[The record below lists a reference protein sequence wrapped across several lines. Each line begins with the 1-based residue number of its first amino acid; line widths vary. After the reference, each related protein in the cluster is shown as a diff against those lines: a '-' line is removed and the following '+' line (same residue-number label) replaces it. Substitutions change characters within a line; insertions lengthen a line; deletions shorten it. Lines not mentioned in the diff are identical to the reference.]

1 MSKARPATRR
11 AARAETGQHGFIAT
25 NGVRLHYVTQ
35 GTGPLMLFL
44 HGFPDFWYG
53 WRHQLPE
60 FAKDHKVVAI
70 DMRGYNDSEKPAAK
84 GAYAMDQLVSDVA
97 GIIEQLGGGRA
108 ILVGHDWG
116 GAVAWATANE
126 RPELIEKLVVMN
138 LPHPAIMLRAI
149 ARPPQLFKSWYM
161 FAFQLPLLPEL
172 FLTANNAAGT
182 AAIFT
187 GALVNKAAITD
198 ADLAQYRKA
207 MTKPGA
213 ATAQLNYYRNILGAP
228 RGRGF
233 HKLEMPT
240 LLVWGEEDTLLGREL
255 TEGTDRWVADLTLRF
270 VPNCGH
276 FVQQECPA
284 EVNALLREFLARPPQ
299 KERSASARKR
309 SSRSRKETG

>member
-1 MSKARPATRR
+1 VSKAKPASRRPAK
-11 AARAETGQHGFIAT
+11 GQSGEHGFIET

-35 GTGPLMLFL
+35 GSGPLMLFL

-60 FAKDHKVVAI
+60 FAKDHTVVAI

-84 GAYAMDQLVSDVA
+84 GAYAMDQLVGDVA
-97 GIIEQLGGGRA
+97 GVIEQLGEGRA

-126 RPELIEKLVVMN
+126 RPELIDRLVIMN
-138 LPHPAIMLRAI
+138 IPHPAIMLKAI

-172 FLTANNAAGT
+172 FLTVNNAAAT
-182 AAIFT
+182 AAIFK
-187 GALVNKAAITD
+187 GALVNKAAISD
-198 ADLAQYRKA
+198 ADLDQYRRA

-213 ATAQLNYYRNILGAP
+213 ATAQINYYRNILGAP

-233 HKLEMPT
+233 QKLRMPT
-240 LLVWGEEDTLLGREL
+240 LLIWGEEDIVLGREL
-255 TEGTDRWVADLTLRF
+255 TEGTERWVEDLTLKF
-270 VPNCGH
+270 VPGCGH

-284 EVNALLREFLARPPQ
+284 EVNAIVRGFLARASQSPKP
-299 KERSASARKR
+299 SAAKR
-309 SSRSRKETG
+309 PSRRPANRA

>member
-1 MSKARPATRR
+1 VSKARPASRR
-11 AARAETGQHGFIAT
+11 SAKPETGEHGFLET

-84 GAYAMDQLVSDVA
+84 GAYAIDQLVGDVA
-97 GIIEQLGGGRA
+97 GVIEQLGGGRA

-126 RPELIEKLVVMN
+126 RPELIDRLGIMN
-138 LPHPAIMLRAI
+138 IPHPAIMLKAI

-172 FLTANNAAGT
+172 LLTANNAALT
-182 AAIFT
+182 AAILK
-187 GALVNKAAITD
+187 GALVTKTAISD
-198 ADLAQYRKA
+198 ADLDQYRRA

-213 ATAQLNYYRNILGAP
+213 ATAQINYYRNILGTP

-233 HKLEMPT
+233 QKLKMPT
-240 LLVWGEEDTLLGREL
+240 LLVWGEEDIVLGREL
-255 TEGTDRWVADLTLRF
+255 TEGTDRWVEDLTLKF

-284 EVNALLREFLARPPQ
+284 EVNAIVRDFLARPTE
-299 KERSASARKR
+299 KKRSAPAGKR
-309 SSRSRKETG
+309 SSRSRRKPG